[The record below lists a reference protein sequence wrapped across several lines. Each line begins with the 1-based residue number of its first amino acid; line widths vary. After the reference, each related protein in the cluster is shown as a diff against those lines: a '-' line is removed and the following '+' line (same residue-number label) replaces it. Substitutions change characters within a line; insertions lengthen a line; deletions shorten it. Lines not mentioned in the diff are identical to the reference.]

1 MRAGLDPLGAQLLR
15 MGLMTD
21 EQLDDV
27 LAGQREPMPFA
38 SICYLY
44 GYVSE
49 ENLVRALARKLGMPG
64 VVLDRSIIS
73 LQSLRDLP
81 REVALKYRVLP
92 IYEDKHRL
100 FVALSDQREPGVVN
114 ELEFIRGKTVIP
126 HVALQIT
133 LARALRDCYRL
144 LDKGDAYWFGA
155 QTSLEDLNDPRGVFT
170 PVLDVDD
177 LPAGES
183 EFAPLDVTDPHMA
196 LPIDASDVISVRSLA
211 GAFPGAPAE
220 EGGDEALDLAG
231 RARPTEPRQILV
243 ADADESVR
251 HLVQKVL
258 QAEGHQIREAGSGLE
273 AVRLLREA
281 VPDLLILEMML
292 PEVAGYQICR
302 TLKGSQRY
310 AGVPVVLVV
319 SGDTG
324 SLRDRDLQDRFGADA
339 LLRKPLSHADLAAT
353 VATLLAGWRPAEP
366 RALATPAAFDQ
377 AIEAYREGAI
387 ERAVE
392 LLRTAIDYDP
402 LAPRAHFVLA
412 NVLQAAG
419 RDYEAIE
426 AFEHTLIYQPG
437 YFPALSRLAFL
448 HYKQGFLARAIETW
462 QRCLEVCPD
471 EAQAARIRQ
480 FLAQREAELQ
490 SHNRE

>member
-15 MGLMTD
+15 LGLMTD

-27 LAGQREPMPFA
+27 LHGQREPMPFA

-49 ENLVRALARKLGMPG
+49 EDLVRVLARKLGMPG
-64 VVLDRSIIS
+64 VVLERSIIA
-73 LQSLRDLP
+73 LQSLREIP
-81 REVALKYRVLP
+81 REFALRYRVLP

-114 ELEFIRGKTVIP
+114 ELQFSRGKTVIP
-126 HVALQIT
+126 HVALQVT
-133 LARALRDCYRL
+133 LARALRDGYRL
-144 LDKGDAYWFGA
+144 LDKGDAYWFGS

-177 LPAGES
+177 LPAGEV
-183 EFAPLDVTDPHMA
+183 EFAPLDVTDPHMPV
-196 LPIDASDVISVRSLA
+196 PIDASDVVSVRSLPR
-211 GAFPGAPAE
+211 AFPGAPADDAADE
-220 EGGDEALDLAG
+220 ELDLDG
-231 RARPTEPRQILV
+231 PARRTASRRILV

-251 HLVQKVL
+251 HLVHKVL
-258 QAEGHQIREAGSGLE
+258 GAEGHETREAGSGLE
-273 AVRLLREA
+273 TLRLLREQ

-292 PEVAGYQICR
+292 PDVAGYQICR
-302 TLKGSQRY
+302 TLKGSLRY

-319 SGDTG
+319 GGDTDT
-324 SLRDRDLQDRFGADA
+324 RKDRDLRERFGADA
-339 LLRKPLSHADLAAT
+339 LLRKPLSHTDLTAT

-366 RALATPAAFDQ
+366 RALEVPGAFDD
-377 AIEAYREGAI
+377 AIAAYREGSI
-387 ERAVE
+387 DRAVE
-392 LLRTAIDYDP
+392 LLRMAIEYDP
-402 LAPRAHFVLA
+402 LAPRPHFVLA

-448 HYKQGFLARAIETW
+448 YYKQGFLARAIETW
-462 QRCLEVCPD
+462 RRCLEVCPD